1 MNDLIIGQI
10 LGIIATIATVLSY
23 QANTKRGVLIIQTVS
38 TSFTCLSYLFLGATS
53 GLVLNFV
60 CIIRNFIYYRLKE
73 GTRANLIAA
82 YTLAGIMV
90 VLGAFSWQGWYSL
103 LMIVALPVN
112 TVCLSYGKP
121 QLLRKS
127 ILFTCTLILIYNLF
141 VFSIG
146 GIANET
152 LAIVSSVIGI
162 IRFRKHKD
170 AEKFNDGALTEAT
183 EELKEN
189 V

>member
-10 LGIIATIATVLSY
+10 LGIIATVATVLSY

-38 TSFTCLSYLFLGATS
+38 TAFTCLSYLFLGATS

-90 VLGAFSWQGWYSL
+90 VLGALSWQGWYSL

-162 IRFRKHKD
+162 IRFRKDKN
-170 AEKFNDGALTEAT
+170 AEEPILTDIN
-183 EELKEN
+183 EETSAE